1 MSSLDLKQDST
12 GDNDSVEDALI
23 AILNIKTID
32 GKHVSI
38 DDKFN
43 AVYVAWKASR
53 TAFGVTNYET
63 T

>member
-1 MSSLDLKQDST
+1 MNLELKQNST
-12 GDNDSVEDALI
+12 GNNDSVEEALI

-53 TAFGVTNYET
+53 VPFGVTLHG
-63 T
+63 